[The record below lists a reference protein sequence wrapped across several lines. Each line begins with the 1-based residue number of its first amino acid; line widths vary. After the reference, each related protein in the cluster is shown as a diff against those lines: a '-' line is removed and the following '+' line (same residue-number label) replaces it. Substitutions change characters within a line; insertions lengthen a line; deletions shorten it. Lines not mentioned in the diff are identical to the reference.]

1 MKNEN
6 VMLSYEMKGYGV
18 WLQREGIVT
27 RRKSGY
33 GVWRIEESKKERV

>member
-18 WLQREGIVT
+18 WLEREGIVT
-27 RRKSGY
+27 KEEVRIWRLANRR
-33 GVWRIEESKKERV
+33 E